1 MVGFLRAIL
10 RASRRQHDEV
20 GPQLLENWMFLVTWH
35 VFPHLAFLS
44 TFGWTKDVQAKTRLS
59 KEHINYQS
67 TRFPNK
73 ISATSRLQALPSQLF
88 HQDQAPRPLCAWW
101 GWWTEKMRKE
111 ENLLRSVKDNLRNQ
125 DNQGPKLWLLR
136 LLRPEFLNLSRSKWA
151 GIGGEQTYAANPFE
165 HTWNTADLCCPMRK
179 SIHMAHMILHADWAK
194 FQRVF
199 TSSMAHW
206 R

>member
-44 TFGWTKDVQAKTRLS
+44 TFGWTKDVQTRLS

-101 GWWTEKMRKE
+101 GWLMNRKDGKG
-111 ENLLRSVKDNLRNQ
+111 RKSVQDNLRNQDNQ
-125 DNQGPKLWLLR
+125 DNQGPKLW

-151 GIGGEQTYAANPFE
+151 S
-165 HTWNTADLCCPMRK
+165 WDWWRADLRC
-179 SIHMAHMILHADWAK
+179 
-194 FQRVF
+194 
-199 TSSMAHW
+199 
-206 R
+206 